1 MKKSTFRG
9 FTLIELLVV
18 IAIIA
23 ILAAILFPVF
33 ARAREAARTSTCR
46 SNLKQISLGMLMYA
60 QDYDETLGRG
70 WIAAANCP
78 GCQTWYDYLQP
89 YIKNLQISRCPSS
102 PRRSDR
108 ANYGFYNSMAN
119 RSLADIKAPAGT
131 VLFCDSTNVGTSPSL
146 NPEQWSEVGGSD
158 WEVAYGRNYV
168 NNNAGGGEWLNTG
181 SSRARRPIGRHSG
194 TCTVGFADGHV
205 KSFNIKALVGPIVGS
220 RPEGYT
226 YGHRDN
232 NWDDQ

>member
-1 MKKSTFRG
+1 MRKSYSRG

-70 WIAAANCP
+70 WTAAANCP

-89 YIKNLQISRCPSS
+89 YIKNTQLPRCPSS
-102 PRRSDR
+102 ARRTDR
-108 ANYGFYNSMAN
+108 ANYGFYDALAN
-119 RSLADIKAPAGT
+119 RPLAALKAPAGL
-131 VLFCDSTNVGTSPSL
+131 VLFCDSTNVGTTPSL
-146 NPEQWSEVGGSD
+146 NAELWREVGGAD
-158 WEVAYGRNYV
+158 WQVAYGRSYT
-168 NNNAGGGEWLNTG
+168 NNNSGGGEWLNTG
-181 SSRARRPIGRHSG
+181 SNRSRRPIGRHNN

-205 KSFNIKALVGPIVGS
+205 KSVNIKALVGPLVGS

-232 NWDDQ
+232 LWDDQ